1 MKPYKEVIEG
11 KSRIREF
18 KVNTPNKEL
27 VWHRD
32 EKDRYV
38 TILEGDNWQFQLDNE
53 LPLELRKGDVIF
65 IPKQKYHR
73 VLKGKTDLLIKIEEN
88 D

>member
-1 MKPYKEVIEG
+1 MKPYKEVLNNN
-11 KSRIREF
+11 SRIREF
-18 KVNTPNKEL
+18 KTTVPNKEL

-38 TILEGDNWQFQLDNE
+38 TILEGEGWQFQLDNQ
-53 LPLELRKGDVIF
+53 LPLELQKKDVIF
-65 IPKQKYHR
+65 IPKQTYHR
-73 VLKGKTDLLIKIEEN
+73 ILKGKTNLVIKIEEN

>member
-1 MKPYKEVIEG
+1 MKPYKEVLNNN
-11 KSRIREF
+11 SRTREF

-38 TILEGDNWQFQLDNE
+38 TILEGEGWQFQLDNK
-53 LPLELRKGDVIF
+53 LPLEL
-65 IPKQKYHR
+65 QKKMLYLYLNKHTI
-73 VLKGKTDLLIKIEEN
+73 GY
-88 D
+88 

>member
-1 MKPYKEVIEG
+1 MKPYKEVLNNN
-11 KSRIREF
+11 SRIREF

-32 EKDRYV
+32 EKDRHV
-38 TILEGDNWQFQLDNE
+38 TVLEGEGWHFQLDNE
-53 LPLELRKGDVIF
+53 LPLELRKKDVIF

-73 VLKGKTDLLIKIEEN
+73 VLKGKTNLVIKIEEN

>member
-1 MKPYKEVIEG
+1 MKPYKEVLNNN
-11 KSRIREF
+11 SRTREF
-18 KVNTPNKEL
+18 KVNTPNREL

-38 TILEGDNWQFQLDNE
+38 TILEGEGWQFQLDNE
-53 LPLELRKGDVIF
+53 LPLELQKKDVIF
-65 IPKQKYHR
+65 IPKQTYHR
-73 VLKGKTDLLIKIEEN
+73 VLKGKTNLVIKIEEN

>member
-1 MKPYKEVIEG
+1 MKPYKEVLNNN
-11 KSRIREF
+11 SRTREF

-38 TILEGDNWQFQLDNE
+38 TILEGEGWQFQLDNE
-53 LPLELRKGDVIF
+53 LPLELQKKDVIF
-65 IPKQKYHR
+65 IPKQTYHR
-73 VLKGKTDLLIKIEEN
+73 VLKGKTNLVIKIEEN

>member
-1 MKPYKEVIEG
+1 MRPYKEVL
-11 KSRIREF
+11 KKNSRTREF
-18 KVNTPNKEL
+18 KVTTPNKEL

-38 TILEGDNWQFQLDNE
+38 TVLEGEGWEFQLDNE
-53 LPLELRKGDVIF
+53 LPLALKKRDSIF
-65 IPKQKYHR
+65 IPKQTYHR
-73 VLKGKTDLLIKIEEN
+73 VIKGKTDLLIKIEEN

>member
-1 MKPYKEVIEG
+1 MKPYKEVLNNN
-11 KSRIREF
+11 SRVREF

-38 TILEGDNWQFQLDNE
+38 TVLEGEGWHFQLDNE
-53 LPLELRKGDVIF
+53 LPLELQKKDVIF

>member
-1 MKPYKEVIEG
+1 MRPYKEVLN
-11 KSRIREF
+11 KNSRIREF
-18 KVNTPNKEL
+18 KINTPDKEL

-38 TILEGDNWQFQLDNE
+38 TILEGEDWYFQLDNE
-53 LPLELRKGDVIF
+53 LPLKLQKKDVIF

>member
-1 MKPYKEVIEG
+1 MKPYKEVLNNN
-11 KSRIREF
+11 SRTREF

-38 TILEGDNWQFQLDNE
+38 TILEGEGWQFQLDNE
-53 LPLELRKGDVIF
+53 LPLELQKKDIIF
-65 IPKQKYHR
+65 IPKQTYHR
-73 VLKGKTDLLIKIEEN
+73 VLKGKTNLVIKIEEN
-88 D
+88 E

>member
-1 MKPYKEVIEG
+1 MRPYKEVTEG

-18 KVNTPNKEL
+18 KINTPNKEL

-38 TILEGDNWQFQLDNE
+38 TILEGEKWQFQLDNE
-53 LPLELRKGDVIF
+53 LPLELQKGDVIF
-65 IPKQKYHR
+65 IPKHNYHR
-73 VLKGKTDLLIKIEEN
+73 VIKGKTDLLIKIEEN

>member
-1 MKPYKEVIEG
+1 MKPYKEVTEG

-18 KVNTPNKEL
+18 KVNIPNKEL

-53 LPLELRKGDVIF
+53 LPLELQKGDVIF

-73 VLKGKTDLLIKIEEN
+73 VLKGKTNLVIKIEEN

>member
-1 MKPYKEVIEG
+1 MKPYNEIIKNN
-11 KSRIREF
+11 SCIREF
-18 KVNTPNKEL
+18 KVNTSNKEL

-38 TILEGDNWQFQLDNE
+38 TILEGEGWQFQLDNE
-53 LPLELRKGDVIF
+53 LPLELRKKDVIF

-73 VLKGKTDLLIKIEEN
+73 VLKGKTNLVIKIEEN
-88 D
+88 E

>member
-1 MKPYKEVIEG
+1 MRPYKEVIED

-18 KVNTPNKEL
+18 KTNIPNKEL

-38 TILEGDNWQFQLDNE
+38 TILEGEGWQFQLDNE
-53 LPLELRKGDVIF
+53 LPLELKKKDVIF
-65 IPKQKYHR
+65 IPKYKYHR

>member
-1 MKPYKEVIEG
+1 MKPYKEVLNNN
-11 KSRIREF
+11 SRIREF

-38 TILEGDNWQFQLDNE
+38 TVLEGEGWHFQLDNE
-53 LPLELRKGDVIF
+53 LPLELQKKDVIF

>member
-1 MKPYKEVIEG
+1 MKPYKEVLNNN
-11 KSRIREF
+11 SRTREF

-38 TILEGDNWQFQLDNE
+38 TILEGEGWQFQLDNQ
-53 LPLELRKGDVIF
+53 LPLELQKKDVIF
-65 IPKQKYHR
+65 IPKQTYHR
-73 VLKGKTDLLIKIEEN
+73 VLKGKTNLVIKIEEN
-88 D
+88 E

>member
-1 MKPYKEVIEG
+1 MRPYKEVL
-11 KSRIREF
+11 KKNSRIREF
-18 KVNTPNKEL
+18 KVTTPNKEL

-38 TILEGDNWQFQLDNE
+38 TVLEGEGWEFQLDNE
-53 LPLELRKGDVIF
+53 LPLALKKRDSIF
-65 IPKQKYHR
+65 IPKQTYHR
-73 VLKGKTDLLIKIEEN
+73 VIKGKTDLLIKIEEN

>member
-1 MKPYKEVIEG
+1 MKPYKEVLNDN
-11 KSRIREF
+11 SCIREF
-18 KVNTPNKEL
+18 KIDTPNKEL

-38 TILEGDNWQFQLDNE
+38 TILEGKGWQFQLDNE
-53 LPLELRKGDVIF
+53 LPLELKEKDVIF

-73 VLKGKTDLLIKIEEN
+73 VLKGETDLLIKIEE
-88 D
+88 

>member
-1 MKPYKEVIEG
+1 MKPYKEVLNNN
-11 KSRIREF
+11 SRTREF

-38 TILEGDNWQFQLDNE
+38 TILEGEGWQFQLDNE
-53 LPLELRKGDVIF
+53 LPLELQKKDVIF
-65 IPKQKYHR
+65 IPKQTYHR
-73 VLKGKTDLLIKIEEN
+73 VLKGKTNLIIKIEEN
-88 D
+88 E

>member
-1 MKPYKEVIEG
+1 MKPYKEILNNN
-11 KSRIREF
+11 SRTREF

-38 TILEGDNWQFQLDNE
+38 TILEGEGWQFQLDNK
-53 LPLELRKGDVIF
+53 LPLELQKKDVIF
-65 IPKQKYHR
+65 IPKQTYHR
-73 VLKGKTDLLIKIEEN
+73 VLKGKTNLVIKIEEN
-88 D
+88 E

>member
-1 MKPYKEVIEG
+1 MRPYKEVLSNN
-11 KSRIREF
+11 SRTREF
-18 KVNTPNKEL
+18 KINTPNKEL

-38 TILEGDNWQFQLDNE
+38 TILEGEGWQFQLDNE
-53 LPLELRKGDVIF
+53 LPLELQKKDVIF
-65 IPKQKYHR
+65 IPKQTYHR
-73 VLKGKTDLLIKIEEN
+73 VLKGKTNLVIKIEEN

>member
-1 MKPYKEVIEG
+1 MKPYKEVLNNN
-11 KSRIREF
+11 SRTREF

-38 TILEGDNWQFQLDNE
+38 TILEGEGWQFQLDNK
-53 LPLELRKGDVIF
+53 LPLELQKKDVIF
-65 IPKQKYHR
+65 IPKQTYHR
-73 VLKGKTDLLIKIEEN
+73 ILKGKTNLVIKIEEN
-88 D
+88 G

>member
-1 MKPYKEVIEG
+1 MKPYKEVLNNN
-11 KSRIREF
+11 SRTREF

-38 TILEGDNWQFQLDNE
+38 TILEGEGWQFQLDNK
-53 LPLELRKGDVIF
+53 LPLELQKKDVIF
-65 IPKQKYHR
+65 IPKQTYHR
-73 VLKGKTDLLIKIEEN
+73 VLKGKTNLVIKIEEK
-88 D
+88 

>member
-1 MKPYKEVIEG
+1 MKPYNEVI
-11 KSRIREF
+11 KNNSRIREF

-38 TILEGDNWQFQLDNE
+38 TILEGKGWQVSI
-53 LPLELRKGDVIF
+53 R
-65 IPKQKYHR
+65 
-73 VLKGKTDLLIKIEEN
+73 
-88 D
+88 